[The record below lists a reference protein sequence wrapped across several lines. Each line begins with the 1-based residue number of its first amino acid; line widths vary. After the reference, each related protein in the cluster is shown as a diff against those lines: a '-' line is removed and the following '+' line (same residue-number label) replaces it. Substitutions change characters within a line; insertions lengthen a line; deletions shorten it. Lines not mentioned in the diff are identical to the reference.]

1 MKENTFTPGER
12 LQLRQSLLELYRNKD
27 IRPSSKDARQLW
39 TLMEQALEK
48 GASMRDAFGFNKI
61 TIALESV
68 KLAANEIGLCGN
80 VLPAFILSFI
90 LDDLADAEEFI
101 KKRRATGRIRY
112 TVCCARNSSTQKR
125 KP

>member
-1 MKENTFTPGER
+1 
-12 LQLRQSLLELYRNKD
+12 
-27 IRPSSKDARQLW
+27 
-39 TLMEQALEK
+39 
-48 GASMRDAFGFNKI
+48 MRDAFGFNKI

-90 LDDLADAEEFI
+90 LGDLADAEEFI
-101 KKRRATGRIRY
+101 KKTPRHWQDSLHGLLR
-112 TVCCARNSSTQKR
+112 TQQLNAKR

>member
-90 LDDLADAEEFI
+90 LGDLAWSAVATVTAGRLVRPPGP
-101 KKRRATGRIRY
+101 RR
-112 TVCCARNSSTQKR
+112 
-125 KP
+125 P